1 MERFWVIRNLQRTG
15 PFSEAQIL
23 RAYEQGELQPN
34 DLLWADGVSTPVTVA
49 SAFAQ
54 LPVPQ
59 TKGASEELVLEPIEP
74 QPETVGAGS
83 PYRPPRAAVDD
94 FSASAGGE
102 PRYAGFWVRFS
113 AAMLDSI
120 IVGVAYAILAFA
132 LRPLRGML
140 HLTPGTAP
148 MADFAVQT
156 MLMWLYVALGES
168 GPHSATWG
176 KRAFGLQV
184 LGSDFLDRIS
194 FLRASG
200 RFLGRYL
207 SALLLG
213 IGYFM
218 QPFNARKRALHDFLA
233 GTIVVVRRPYSR
245 LLVALMIA
253 LGLLVPLGILAAIG
267 IPAYQ
272 DYTVRAKISGVLR
285 DVAPATVAIQGYL
298 NRTGQAPGSLEEAGF
313 NSRKP
318 IRGVRSL
325 DFDPNSGELTVTLD
339 FPPVVGRTLRIVP
352 VNIEN
357 DKITWGCQPGS
368 LSPGQLPKPCP

>member
-1 MERFWVIRNLQRTG
+1 VERFWVIRNLQRTG

-148 MADFAVQT
+148 VADIAVQT

-194 FLRASG
+194 FLRATLVCCATW
-200 RFLGRYL
+200 RLRRWPFK
-207 SALLLG
+207 G
-213 IGYFM
+213 ISIE
-218 QPFNARKRALHDFLA
+218 RAKPR
-233 GTIVVVRRPYSR
+233 VRSRRPGSIRASR
-245 LLVALMIA
+245 SAEY
-253 LGLLVPLGILAAIG
+253 AASTSI
-267 IPAYQ
+267 
-272 DYTVRAKISGVLR
+272 
-285 DVAPATVAIQGYL
+285 
-298 NRTGQAPGSLEEAGF
+298 RTAAS
-313 NSRKP
+313 
-318 IRGVRSL
+318 
-325 DFDPNSGELTVTLD
+325 
-339 FPPVVGRTLRIVP
+339 
-352 VNIEN
+352 
-357 DKITWGCQPGS
+357 
-368 LSPGQLPKPCP
+368 